1 MKELGRGNK
10 RLQHNIVDLYP
21 GLQTQT
27 DEAFKVD
34 GRKHT
39 HTQPN
44 YDKNYHYVYIKDC
57 HNNSFYNQTM
67 IKTIIMFTSKI
78 ITTTAFTTKLW

>member
-1 MKELGRGNK
+1 MIHTEVSMKELGRGNK

-21 GLQTQT
+21 GLPTQT

-39 HTQPN
+39 RTHTHTHTHSSNRFYLTFPS
-44 YDKNYHYVYIKDC
+44 D
-57 HNNSFYNQTM
+57 NS
-67 IKTIIMFTSKI
+67 
-78 ITTTAFTTKLW
+78 

>member
-1 MKELGRGNK
+1 MIHTEVSMKELGRGNK

-21 GLQTQT
+21 GLPTQT

-39 HTQPN
+39 HTHTHTHAGCK
-44 YDKNYHYVYIKDC
+44 YEAKCV
-57 HNNSFYNQTM
+57 
-67 IKTIIMFTSKI
+67 
-78 ITTTAFTTKLW
+78 ITVA